1 MTDIK
6 TARHEKQ
13 LQVAAAV
20 EQGTSPA
27 STTSNTKKLNF
38 NPLLRPEER
47 DPDFNPFNQTVI
59 KPNTFVLI
67 RLPSENFRVVKMT
80 PSASVNL
87 GKFGSFRVHDILGHP
102 FGYTYEI
109 FGIGPEEKGL
119 VKNQK
124 IKKGLK
130 KLSKEEKRKLYE
142 QQRKEEED
150 AQKEREQEE
159 AIPPPGPQLRIV
171 QGLDTMEEGGAS
183 TKDELDPD
191 ENNKDLMYD
200 PQAMKLTMAE
210 IEALKRSSVDA
221 GREVIFSMIKAHSSF
236 DKKTTFSQEKYVKRK
251 EQKFLRRFAPEP
263 INTAEILNLYLEKDP
278 HKVLDMSEETLGLL
292 LSLGNVKPGGTYLVA
307 EDTSGLLVAAL
318 LERMAGQGTIVVAHA
333 NEHTRMDALK
343 YLSVSDAWIE
353 SKVKTINWLDF
364 LHPEEH
370 DMGLES
376 EGEEGEEHK
385 GKGGID
391 EEEKIN
397 TTTDNADTNKSSTTT
412 TKSDSSYFL
421 YKFVEKT
428 PQEIAAMKPHQRGQY
443 YRRKK
448 RYDEF
453 VEVRAL
459 IDSQAFDA
467 AFLATELDLPTLAPR
482 VVDSLKGSASLVIY
496 SQFKENLV
504 ATSHVLQKDL
514 RVLAPTLLETKVRKY
529 QTLPGRMHPVMTM
542 RGGGGYLLWGTRV
555 IPTEVDAIGGSRGKK
570 RKAVES
576 SSSSSPK
583 QQQQPENDTDK
594 NDAKNEPSSKQI
606 KLDKD

>member
-6 TARHEKQ
+6 TTRHEKQ

-20 EQGTSPA
+20 EQQEALDRTSV
-27 STTSNTKKLNF
+27 SNKKLNF

-47 DPDFNPFNQTVI
+47 DPDFNPFNQTFI

-80 PSASVNL
+80 PTASINL

-119 VKNQK
+119 TKNQK
-124 IKKGLK
+124 VKKGLK
-130 KLSKEEKRKLYE
+130 KLTKEEKRKLYE
-142 QQRKEEED
+142 QQKQLQGED
-150 AQKEREQEE
+150 EQAETV
-159 AIPPPGPQLRIV
+159 PPPGPQLRIV

-221 GREVIFSMIKAHSSF
+221 GREVISSMIKAHSSF

-263 INTAEILNLYLEKDP
+263 INSAEILNLYLEKDP
-278 HKVLDMSEETLGLL
+278 HKVLDMSEESLGLL

-370 DMGLES
+370 DTGLES
-376 EGEEGEEHK
+376 EGEDE
-385 GKGGID
+385 D
-391 EEEKIN
+391 EEEQQQKGGGN
-397 TTTDNADTNKSSTTT
+397 NNVDEGTDIKSSINNTEPTTT
-412 TKSDSSYFL
+412 TKSSSADSSYFL

-428 PQEIAAMKPHQRGQY
+428 PQEIASMKPHQRGQY

-453 VEVRAL
+453 IEVRAL

-482 VVDSLKGSASLVIY
+482 VVDSLKGSAPLVIY

-555 IPTEVDAIGGSRGKK
+555 IPTQVDAIGGSRGKK

-576 SSSSSPK
+576 PSTTSQPK
-583 QQQQPENDTDK
+583 SNTSNDIKD
-594 NDAKNEPSSKQI
+594 EPSSKQI
-606 KLDKD
+606 KVDKD

>member
-6 TARHEKQ
+6 TTRHEKQ

-20 EQGTSPA
+20 EQQEALDGA
-27 STTSNTKKLNF
+27 SVSNKKLNF

-47 DPDFNPFNQTVI
+47 DPDFNPFNQTFI

-80 PSASVNL
+80 PTASINL

-124 IKKGLK
+124 VKKGLK
-130 KLSKEEKRKLYE
+130 KLTKEEKRKLYE
-142 QQRKEEED
+142 QQKQLQGED
-150 AQKEREQEE
+150 EQAETV
-159 AIPPPGPQLRIV
+159 PPPGPQLRIV

-221 GREVIFSMIKAHSSF
+221 GREVISSMIKAHSSF

-263 INTAEILNLYLEKDP
+263 INSAEILNLYLEKDP
-278 HKVLDMSEETLGLL
+278 HKVLDMSEESLGLL

-370 DMGLES
+370 DTGLES
-376 EGEEGEEHK
+376 EGEDE
-385 GKGGID
+385 D
-391 EEEKIN
+391 EEEQQQKGGGN
-397 TTTDNADTNKSSTTT
+397 NNVDEGTDIKSSINNTEPTT
-412 TKSDSSYFL
+412 TKSSSADSSYFL

-428 PQEIAAMKPHQRGQY
+428 PQEIASMKPHQRGQY

-453 VEVRAL
+453 IEVRAL

-482 VVDSLKGSASLVIY
+482 VVDSLKGSAPLVIY

-555 IPTEVDAIGGSRGKK
+555 IPTQVDAIGGSRGKK

-576 SSSSSPK
+576 PSTTSQPK
-583 QQQQPENDTDK
+583 SNASNDIKD
-594 NDAKNEPSSKQI
+594 EPSSKQI
-606 KLDKD
+606 KVDKD